1 MALTFEW
8 DEVKAA
14 ANVRKHRVSFDEA
27 KTVFGDPLS
36 LTNADP
42 DHSTDEER
50 FVDIGM
56 STQGR
61 VLVVVYTEREQTIR
75 LVSCRLATRRERR
88 IYEQNE

>member
-61 VLVVVYTEREQTIR
+61 VLGVVYTEREQTIR